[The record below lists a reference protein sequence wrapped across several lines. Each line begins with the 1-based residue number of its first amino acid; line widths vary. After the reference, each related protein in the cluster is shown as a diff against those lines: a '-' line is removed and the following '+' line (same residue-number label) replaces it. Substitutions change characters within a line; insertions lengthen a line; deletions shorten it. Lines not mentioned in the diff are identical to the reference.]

1 MNFSQRFLLLQI
13 HSIFRHI
20 FVTKFISTK
29 IMKVIISH
37 FLLFIS
43 IWVSGQNNNRYYP
56 SLQRILNS
64 EADKKMPKDFKYY
77 DDWINNNAKSIFYK
91 NLQQSLSN
99 KGDQS
104 FMSVDLMFPRQNIFK
119 LGNSGIELV
128 FNKNKSDDFSII
140 PIQAQESYRISAFL
154 RDFNPNDYDPKNSK
168 QKFNLALT
176 VLNIS
181 EEQVLKMFLDTFVE
195 TNKNEKLTDIQQL
208 IFDLKNEAKI
218 KIAIDEKT
226 DKNAIETI
234 VSQIQKQMK
243 RLSSDVLYDIYI
255 HSKDEETERSRFR
268 ALFRKAVDE
277 DIDKYIDDVVAYN
290 VLINIPENQFAITFP
305 KNVFKIISDKNNSF
319 EINPN
324 QIVMKSVYTNDEK
337 CVEFALNLENNNDT
351 TEFYA
356 VNEIRLNH
364 HPFIEESKRTFTKF
378 RISDIK
384 TFVVVVYE
392 NEIVVKMTVKNP
404 NYTSNFIVMKQP
416 FGIN

>member
-1 MNFSQRFLLLQI
+1 
-13 HSIFRHI
+13 
-20 FVTKFISTK
+20 
-29 IMKVIISH
+29 MKVIISH

-416 FGIN
+416 FSIN